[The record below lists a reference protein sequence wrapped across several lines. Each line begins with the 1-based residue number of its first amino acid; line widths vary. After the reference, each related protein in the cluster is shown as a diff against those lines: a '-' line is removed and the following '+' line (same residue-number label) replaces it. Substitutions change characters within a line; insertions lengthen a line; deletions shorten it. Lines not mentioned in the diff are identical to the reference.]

1 VELILLSSCISIH
14 LLLFAMIGMIEPKIM
29 SKIVQIEKRGRSA
42 FMKAFM
48 KAVAAAYL
56 LGTDK
61 WTVPAGAGGAE
72 RVRAGPSARYI
83 RQTLVCADTRAAT
96 GGTAAAAP
104 LRARR
109 GPTRISPS
117 R

>member
-1 VELILLSSCISIH
+1 
-14 LLLFAMIGMIEPKIM
+14 MIGMIEPKIM

-42 FMKAFM
+42 FMNFMKAFM